1 MPTAIMAD
9 IQRQRNEDARE
20 AVLHAIRGEV
30 RAAFSRIEDL
40 RTPEKNQ
47 SFTGEVARAWLGL
60 HSSVRE
66 RTGIVVLTNRVR
78 GK

>member
-20 AVLHAIRGEV
+20 AVLHAIR
-30 RAAFSRIEDL
+30 
-40 RTPEKNQ
+40 
-47 SFTGEVARAWLGL
+47 GEVARAWLGL